1 MNRDRY
7 MGSFK
12 RVRAEILARDGG
24 KCIKCGSTF
33 TLEIHHIEGYR
44 NNEPGFLATLCYLC
58 HGVAPMGEQAFAQW
72 LLLGESGMEVLRHKL
87 ATRGLK
93 RMRREDIHA
102 FLWALADFQFDMRN
116 EQMRA
121 AREKSR
127 ENGTWR
133 EGRKPYGTH
142 PQEAKN
148 VETMKRM
155 AREG

>member
-1 MNRDRY
+1 
-7 MGSFK
+7 
-12 RVRAEILARDGG
+12 
-24 KCIKCGSTF
+24 
-33 TLEIHHIEGYR
+33 
-44 NNEPGFLATLCYLC
+44 
-58 HGVAPMGEQAFAQW
+58 
-72 LLLGESGMEVLRHKL
+72 MEVLRHKL

-155 AREG
+155 AREGKTCKATADYFNSNDITSRYGKPWRGSVIAKILRRAGISRGKHPKIKAQNLLDIERWMDKNVPHETKAGEKAAGREG